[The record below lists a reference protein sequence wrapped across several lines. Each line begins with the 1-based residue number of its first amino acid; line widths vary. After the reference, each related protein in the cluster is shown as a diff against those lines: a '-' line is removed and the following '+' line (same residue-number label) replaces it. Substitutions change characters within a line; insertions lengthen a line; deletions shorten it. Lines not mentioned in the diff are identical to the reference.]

1 MNNLEAFLSWKFSFE
16 QVVFPMTEL
25 VLAIDAGTT
34 GVRSMFFDKSGNVIE
49 RAYAEYASIFPHPS
63 WVEQRSKDWWE
74 KSCETIQRCIKQGN
88 VSPEHVVSIS
98 VTNQRETVVPID
110 RDGNSLR
117 NAIVW
122 QDRRTAPQCDWIRN
136 QVAPAQVYSITGLT
150 IDPYFTAPK
159 ILWIREKEKAVFNA
173 ADKFLL
179 VHDYLLY
186 RLSGEL
192 ITDYSN
198 ASRTLLMDVRTGK
211 WSEKMVTALGIPI
224 EKLPKSVESG
234 SLVGELTEV
243 AARETGLKSG
253 TPIVAGGGD
262 QQCAALGVG
271 VVREGMIKSTTGT
284 GTFLLAHSKTVRLDP
299 AMRVLCSRHV
309 VPNSFVVE
317 ASMFTTGSAL
327 KWFRDNLGSE
337 EMAIADKQSLDPYDV
352 ITEEARRIVPG
363 AEGVIHVPHF
373 VGAGAPNWN
382 PRARGIFAGL
392 ALGHTRAHLIRAILE
407 GVSYEIRTN
416 VEVMRELGLPS
427 KEVRVTGGAARSE
440 IWMQIQADVLRTPVI
455 RTKMEEATAV
465 GAAIL
470 AFKGIGVFKSVV
482 QAAEEMVAV
491 LPPLQPRADTLVVYK
506 KGFEIFKALYDAVSG
521 ITWADDYSG

>member
-1 MNNLEAFLSWKFSFE
+1 M
-16 QVVFPMTEL
+16 MEL

-34 GVRSMFFDKSGNVIE
+34 GVRSMFFDQSGNVVA
-49 RAYAEYASIFPHPS
+49 RAYAEYESLFPHPS
-63 WVEQRSKDWWE
+63 WVEQRSEDWWK
-74 KSCETIQRCIKQGN
+74 KSCETIQKCIKQQKL
-88 VSPEHVVSIS
+88 SPEHVVSIS
-98 VTNQRETVVPID
+98 VTNQRETVVPVD
-110 RDGNSLR
+110 MDGKPLR

-122 QDRRTAPQCDWIRN
+122 QDRRTIPQCDWIRK
-136 QVAPAQVYSITGLT
+136 QISPAHVYSITGLT

-159 ILWIREKEKAVFNA
+159 MLWIRENEEANFNA
-173 ADKFLL
+173 THKFLL
-179 VHDYLLY
+179 VHDYLIY
-186 RLSGEL
+186 KLSGQF

-198 ASRTLLMDVRTGK
+198 ASRTLLLDVRTGK
-211 WSEKMVTALGIPI
+211 WSDKMVIALGIPI
-224 EKLPKSVESG
+224 EKLPNTVESG
-234 SLVGELTEV
+234 TLVGELSDA
-243 AARETGLKSG
+243 AARETGLKPG
-253 TPIVAGGGD
+253 TPIISGGGD

-271 VVREGMIKSTTGT
+271 VVKEGMIKSTTGT

-309 VPNSFVVE
+309 VPNAFVVE

-337 EMAIADKQSLDPYDV
+337 EMAIADERKLDPYDV
-352 ITEEARRIVPG
+352 ITEEAGRIPPG
-363 AEGVIHVPHF
+363 SEGVIHIPHF

-416 VEVMRELGLPS
+416 IEVMRELGLPS
-427 KEVRVTGGAARSE
+427 KEVRVTGGAARSD

-455 RTKMEEATAV
+455 RTRMEEATAL

-470 AFKGIGVFKSVV
+470 AFKGIGVFKSVA
-482 QAAEEMVAV
+482 QASEAMVSI
-491 LPPLQPRADTLVVYK
+491 LPPLRPQAETLNVYK
-506 KGFEIFKALYDAVSG
+506 KGFTTFKSLYDAISR
-521 ITWADDYSG
+521 IKWTED